1 MGKKTS
7 PLFIFLFI
15 VFIAL
20 LLLLAACDRPSAK
33 GELNKTKVKKAHKK
47 AVNAS
52 VQNRSVS
59 TANAT
64 SGDSVSS
71 RTEAEPST
79 CSVIMADI
87 GLEIDA
93 ARNASSLRDKVL
105 YNATNEY
112 VIAQEDLDNAQKTS
126 NPARTSSAQARLQRS
141 QALWEDA
148 RASAQ
153 RARDE
158 VKRLKLVLVKARDD
172 CDPDYVPPY
181 TNATIDEQA
190 AVPQSNC
197 SRPVL
202 RTLQNAYD
210 GLQANITDAEEE
222 LQRLQDGKDRL
233 TVDLDA
239 ANAAG
244 NNAQASSIQSLI
256 DEKNNA
262 IRDLQRHLD
271 EMHSHVAERRDNLN
285 PVRLDCG
292 FDAIRRPRTARD
304 DGE

>member
-15 VFIAL
+15 VFLAL
-20 LLLLAACDRPSAK
+20 LLLLAAACERPAK
-33 GELNKTKVKKAHKK
+33 GELNKTKAKKTHKK
-47 AVNAS
+47 ALNAS
-52 VQNRSVS
+52 ASNLSRP
-59 TANAT
+59 TADAA
-64 SGDSVSS
+64 SGEAPPPA
-71 RTEAEPST
+71 TEAEPPT
-79 CSVIMADI
+79 CSVIMVDI
-87 GLEIDA
+87 EVEIDA
-93 ARNASSLRDKVL
+93 ARNASSLHDKIL

-112 VIAQEDLDNAQKTS
+112 VIAQEDLENARKTS
-126 NPARTSSAQARLQRS
+126 NPARTASAQARLQRS

-148 RASAQ
+148 RADAQ

-181 TNATIDEQA
+181 VNASVDEQG

-222 LQRLQDGKDRL
+222 LQRQQDGKDRL
-233 TVDLDA
+233 TADLDA

-244 NNAQASSIQSLI
+244 NNAEASAIQSLI

-271 EMHSHVAERRDNLN
+271 EMRSHVAERRDILN

-304 DGE
+304 NGE

>member
-20 LLLLAACDRPSAK
+20 LLLLAACERPPAK
-33 GELNKTKVKKAHKK
+33 GELNKTKVKKVHKK
-47 AVNAS
+47 ALNAS
-52 VQNRSVS
+52 VSNLSRP
-59 TANAT
+59 TTNAT
-64 SGDSVSS
+64 SGETGPV

-87 GLEIDA
+87 ELEIDA

-126 NPARTSSAQARLQRS
+126 NPARTLSAQARLQRS

-148 RASAQ
+148 RTSAQ

-181 TNATIDEQA
+181 VNASVDEQA

-222 LQRLQDGKDRL
+222 LQRLQDSKDRL
-233 TVDLDA
+233 TADLDA

-244 NNAQASSIQSLI
+244 NNAEASAIQNLI

-271 EMHSHVAERRDNLN
+271 EMRTHVVERRDNVN
-285 PVRLDCG
+285 PVRLECG

-304 DGE
+304 DSE